1 MCRFYS
7 NKMTKEEILKNIADC
22 FEKAK
27 DNKARNS
34 MGNSENWYNSYYL
47 VGKCF
52 TTEELIEM
60 SEPELNN
67 LIKLGDFAADV
78 FY

>member
-1 MCRFYS
+1 
-7 NKMTKEEILKNIADC
+7 MTKEEILKNISDC
-22 FEKAK
+22 IQKAK

-52 TTEELIEM
+52 TIYKLSEM
-60 SEPELNN
+60 SEDELNN
-67 LIKLGDFAADV
+67 LIELGNFASEV

>member
-1 MCRFYS
+1 
-7 NKMTKEEILKNIADC
+7 MTKEEILQKITDC
-22 FEKAK
+22 FDKEKT
-27 DNKARNS
+27 NKARNS

-52 TTEELIEM
+52 TTEELTEM
-60 SEPELNN
+60 SETELTN
-67 LIKLGDFAADV
+67 LIKLGDFASDV

>member
-22 FEKAK
+22 FEKVK

-34 MGNSENWYNSYYL
+34 MGNSENWYNSCYL

-52 TTEELIEM
+52 TTEELTEM
-60 SEPELNN
+60 SETELNN
-67 LIKLGDFAADV
+67 LIKLGDFASDV

>member
-1 MCRFYS
+1 
-7 NKMTKEEILKNIADC
+7 
-22 FEKAK
+22 
-27 DNKARNS
+27 

-52 TTEELIEM
+52 TTEEL
-60 SEPELNN
+60 SEISEAELNN
-67 LIKLGDFAADV
+67 LIKLGYFASDV